1 MMSFLDSLCTALV
14 QRDGPEIRR
23 LLDHPMASTLP
34 AAVRREATELAA
46 AGPGTARAAIQTLHF
61 AHQMAHLMGAIGD
74 PASRT
79 MDVRLA
85 RQRVAAVQAEL
96 PLSPSR
102 ASVREA
108 AA

>member
-23 LLDHPMASTLP
+23 LLNHPMASTLP

-46 AGPGTARAAIQTLHF
+46 AGSNTGRAAIQTLHF

-79 MDVRLA
+79 MEVRLA
-85 RQRVAAVQAEL
+85 RQRAAAVPAESSL
-96 PLSPSR
+96 VPLR
-102 ASVREA
+102 ASACEA